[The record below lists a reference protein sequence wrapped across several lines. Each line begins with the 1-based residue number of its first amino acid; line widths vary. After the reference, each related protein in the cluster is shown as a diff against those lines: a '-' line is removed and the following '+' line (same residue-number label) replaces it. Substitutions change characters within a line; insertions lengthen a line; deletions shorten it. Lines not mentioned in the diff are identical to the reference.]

1 MGGSEGGMEAG
12 GRTWAM
18 DLLDTKLEAAMKAR
32 EGGGDVE
39 AGGVPSRLEAG
50 RQVNVDSSQL

>member
-1 MGGSEGGMEAG
+1 MEAG